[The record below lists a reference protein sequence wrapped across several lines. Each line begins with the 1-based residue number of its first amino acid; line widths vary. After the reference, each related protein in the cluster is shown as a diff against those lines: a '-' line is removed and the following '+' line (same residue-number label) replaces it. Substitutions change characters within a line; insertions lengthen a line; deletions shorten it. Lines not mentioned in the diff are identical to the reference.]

1 MNQENPENNKEGG
14 KSQKKSHLWKDS
26 FLSYRNSSKM

>member
-1 MNQENPENNKEGG
+1 MNQENSENNKEAGE
-14 KSQKKSHLWKDS
+14 SQKKSHLWKGS